1 MRINPILPYWIFISI
16 SLIATHPSSQYEDA
30 DTDGIIEIKVLV
42 GENIEGAL
50 LDLKGGYKIS
60 NIDTK
65 QTLSSGFFAKR
76 NYLQTLPSG
85 LKWGEGFPNV
95 NKIKITPKSPS
106 TTLLVGGIQYKGALS
121 VYNVNGKL
129 QLVNELDVEEFLSS
143 FLCSE
148 FSSTHYNKA
157 TYDALAI
164 VARTSLYAS
173 LTEKNTPFWDI
184 KGSDYH
190 YEGLV
195 SVHPA
200 SPIYKSIK
208 ATRGLILTYEDIPFH
223 TAWTENSGGKTASYS
238 SIFRKRCKGPDGVTV
253 AYAQKEREG
262 HRWKCNMVNQELAS
276 LLELKKIRSID
287 LYQDPQSKKVYG
299 IRFADEKNI
308 VELSFKKFQETLGKN
323 RILSNDFS
331 VHMIRDYVLFEG
343 YGSGFGVGLCLF
355 SADQMAK
362 CGDSSLQIL
371 SNFFPGTSLIKL
383 TQIPES
389 FLTYKEEGE

>member
-1 MRINPILPYWIFISI
+1 M
-16 SLIATHPSSQYEDA
+16 ATHSPSQYEST
-30 DTDGIIEIKVLV
+30 DTDGKVELKVLV
-42 GENIEGAL
+42 GENVEGAL

-65 QTLSSGFFAKR
+65 QVLSSSFFSKR

-85 LKWGEGFPNV
+85 LKWGEGFPNI
-95 NKIKITPKSPS
+95 NKIKITPKNTE
-106 TTLLVGGIQYKGALS
+106 TTFLVNGIQYSGSLS

-129 QLVNELDVEEFLSS
+129 QLVNELDVEDFLSS
-143 FLCSE
+143 YLCSE
-148 FSSTHYNKA
+148 FSSKNYSKP

-164 VARTSLYAS
+164 VARTDLYANI
-173 LTEKNTPFWDI
+173 TEKINSFWDI
-184 KGSDYH
+184 KGSEYH
-190 YEGLV
+190 YEGLI
-195 SVHPA
+195 SLHPN
-200 SPIYKSIK
+200 SSIQKSIK
-208 ATRGLILTYEDIPFH
+208 ATKGLILTYEDTPFH

-262 HRWKCNMVNQELAS
+262 NRWKCNMVNQDLSA
-276 LLELKKIRSID
+276 LLDLKKIRSID

-308 VELSFKKFQETLGKN
+308 LELSFKKFQELVGKN

-331 VHMIRDYVLFEG
+331 VHIIRDYIVFDG
-343 YGSGFGVGLCLF
+343 HGTGFGVGLCLF

-362 CGDSSLQIL
+362 CGDTSLQIL
-371 SNFFPGTSLIKL
+371 SNFFPNTSLVKL
-383 TQIPES
+383 SQIPEN
-389 FLTYKEEGE
+389 LITYKEEGE

>member
-1 MRINPILPYWIFISI
+1 M
-16 SLIATHPSSQYEDA
+16 ATHPTSQYDNVEA
-30 DTDGIIEIKVLV
+30 EGIVEIKVLV
-42 GENIEGAL
+42 GENVEGAL

-60 NIDTK
+60 SIDTK

-85 LKWGEGFPNV
+85 IKWGEGFPNI
-95 NKIKITPKSPS
+95 NKIKITPKSVV
-106 TTLLVGGIQYKGALS
+106 TTFLVNGIQYIGSLS

-129 QLVNELDVEEFLSS
+129 QLVNELDVENFLASYLCAEFA
-143 FLCSE
+143 
-148 FSSTHYNKA
+148 STNYNKT

-164 VARTSLYAS
+164 VARTALYAS
-173 LTEKNTPFWDI
+173 LTEKVNPFWDI
-184 KGSDYH
+184 KGSEYH

-195 SVHPA
+195 SVHPN

-208 ATRGLILTYEDIPFH
+208 ATKGLILTYEDSPFH

-253 AYAQKEREG
+253 GYAQKEREA
-262 HRWKCNMVNQELAS
+262 HRWKCNMVNQDLAA
-276 LLELKKIRSID
+276 LLDLKKIRSVD

-308 VELSFKKFQETLGKN
+308 IELSFKKFQEILGKN
-323 RILSNDFS
+323 RILSNDFT
-331 VHMIRDYVLFEG
+331 VHIVRDYVLFDG
-343 YGSGFGVGLCLF
+343 YGQGFGVGLCVF

-362 CGDSSLQIL
+362 CGDSTLQIL
-371 SNFFPGTSLIKL
+371 SNFFPGAALVKL

-389 FLTYKEEGE
+389 FISYKEEGE